1 MRTTRKNDSRN
12 IYRIARDTAGLTQER
27 WAENLGIS
35 TEAVRQY
42 EAGIIMPGDDIVLQ
56 MAEISG
62 QLILPYRHLV
72 RKSRVAAAILPELD
86 DELGLSETVL
96 SLLIQIDDFR
106 EDGMKKLSRIAAD
119 GKVSEDEAESYD
131 QALQQLRRLVTLA
144 LSLSYIK

>member
-1 MRTTRKNDSRN
+1 MKDNCRN

-42 EAGIIMPGDDIVLQ
+42 EAGVIMPGDDIVLQ

-86 DELGLSETVL
+86 DELRLSESVL

-106 EDGMKKLSRIAAD
+106 EDGLQKLMRIAAD
-119 GKVSEDEAESYD
+119 GKVSQDEEPGYREAMD
-131 QALQQLRRLVTLA
+131 QLLRLVKLA
-144 LSLSYIK
+144 MSMSYIK

>member
-1 MRTTRKNDSRN
+1 MKDGSRN

-35 TEAVRQY
+35 VEAVRQY

-56 MAEISG
+56 MSEISG

-86 DELGLSETVL
+86 DELGLSESVL

-106 EDGMKKLSRIAAD
+106 EDGLRKLTRIAAD
-119 GKVSEDEAESYD
+119 GKVSRDEAEDYD
-131 QALQQLRRLVTLA
+131 AAMQQLLRLVSLA
-144 LSLSYIK
+144 MSMSYIK

>member
-1 MRTTRKNDSRN
+1 MKDNCRN
-12 IYRIARDTAGLTQER
+12 IYRIARDAAGLTQER

-35 TEAVRQY
+35 VEAVRQY
-42 EAGIIMPGDDIVLQ
+42 EAGTIMPGDDIVLQ

-106 EDGMKKLSRIAAD
+106 EDGLRKLTRIAAD
-119 GKVSEDEAESYD
+119 GKVSQEEADTYDEAMR
-131 QALQQLRRLVTLA
+131 QLQRLVALA
-144 LSLSYIK
+144 MSLSYIK

>member
-1 MRTTRKNDSRN
+1 MKDNCRN

-35 TEAVRQY
+35 VEAVRQY
-42 EAGIIMPGDDIVLQ
+42 ESGTIMPGDDIVLQ

-106 EDGMKKLSRIAAD
+106 EDGLRKLTRIAAD
-119 GKVSEDEAESYD
+119 GKVSQEEADTYDEAMR
-131 QALQQLRRLVTLA
+131 QLQRLVALA
-144 LSLSYIK
+144 MSLSYIK

>member
-1 MRTTRKNDSRN
+1 MQTSWRN
-12 IYRIARDTAGLTQER
+12 ICKIGRQAAGMTQER

-35 TEAVRQY
+35 VEAVRQY
-42 EAGIIMPGDDIVLQ
+42 ESGTIMPGDDIVLQ

-106 EDGMKKLSRIAAD
+106 EDGLRKLTRIAAD
-119 GKVSEDEAESYD
+119 GKVSQEEADTYDEAMR
-131 QALQQLRRLVTLA
+131 QLQRLVALA
-144 LSLSYIK
+144 MSLSYIK

>member
-1 MRTTRKNDSRN
+1 MKDNCRN

-35 TEAVRQY
+35 VEAVRQY
-42 EAGIIMPGDDIVLQ
+42 ESGTIMPGDDIVLQ

-106 EDGMKKLSRIAAD
+106 EGGLRKLTRIAAD
-119 GKVSEDEAESYD
+119 GKVSQEEADTYDEAMR
-131 QALQQLRRLVTLA
+131 QLQRLVALA
-144 LSLSYIK
+144 MSLSYIK

>member
-1 MRTTRKNDSRN
+1 MKDNSRN

-35 TEAVRQY
+35 VEAVRQY
-42 EAGIIMPGDDIVLQ
+42 EAGTIMPGDDIVLQ

-106 EDGMKKLSRIAAD
+106 EDGLKKLVRIAAD
-119 GKVSEDEAESYD
+119 GKISEDEAERYEE
-131 QALQQLRRLVTLA
+131 AMQQLLRLVSLA
-144 LSLSYIK
+144 MSLSYIK

>member
-1 MRTTRKNDSRN
+1 MKEKCRN

-35 TEAVRQY
+35 VEAVRQY
-42 EAGIIMPGDDIVLQ
+42 EAGTIMPGDDIVLQ
-56 MAEISG
+56 MTEISG

-106 EDGMKKLSRIAAD
+106 EDGLRKLTRIASD
-119 GKVSEDEAESYD
+119 GKISEDEAETYD
-131 QALQQLRRLVTLA
+131 KAIQQLSRLIALA
-144 LSLSYIK
+144 MSLSYIK

>member
-1 MRTTRKNDSRN
+1 MKDNCRN

-35 TEAVRQY
+35 VEAVRQY
-42 EAGIIMPGDDIVLQ
+42 EAGTIMPGDDIVLQ

-106 EDGMKKLSRIAAD
+106 EDGLRKLTRIAAD
-119 GKVSEDEAESYD
+119 GKVSQEEADTYDEAM
-131 QALQQLRRLVTLA
+131 QQLQRLVALA
-144 LSLSYIK
+144 MSLSYIK

>member
-1 MRTTRKNDSRN
+1 MKDNCRN

-42 EAGIIMPGDDIVLQ
+42 EAGVIMPGDDIVLQ

-86 DELGLSETVL
+86 DELGLSESVL

-106 EDGMKKLSRIAAD
+106 EDGLKELMRIAAD
-119 GKVSEDEAESYD
+119 GKVSQDEEEIYREAME
-131 QALQQLRRLVTLA
+131 QLLRLVKLA
-144 LSLSYIK
+144 MSMSYIK

>member
-1 MRTTRKNDSRN
+1 MKDGSRN

-35 TEAVRQY
+35 VEAVRQY

-56 MAEISG
+56 MSEISG

-86 DELGLSETVL
+86 DELGLSESVL

-106 EDGMKKLSRIAAD
+106 EDGLRKLTRIAAD
-119 GKVSEDEAESYD
+119 GKVSLDEAEDYN
-131 QALQQLRRLVTLA
+131 AAMQQLLRLVSLA
-144 LSLSYIK
+144 MSMSYIK

>member
-1 MRTTRKNDSRN
+1 MKDGCRN

-35 TEAVRQY
+35 AEAVRQY
-42 EAGIIMPGDDIVLQ
+42 ENGSIMPGDDIVLQ

-106 EDGMKKLSRIAAD
+106 EDGLRELMRIAAD
-119 GKVSEDEAESYD
+119 GKVSQDEAASYEA
-131 QALQQLRRLVTLA
+131 ALVQLTKLISLA
-144 LSLSYIK
+144 MSLSYIK

>member
-1 MRTTRKNDSRN
+1 MKDNSRN

-35 TEAVRQY
+35 VEAVRQY
-42 EAGIIMPGDDIVLQ
+42 ENGTIMPGDDIVLQ

-106 EDGMKKLSRIAAD
+106 EDGLRELMRIAAD
-119 GKVSEDEAESYD
+119 GKVSQDEAASYED
-131 QALQQLRRLVTLA
+131 ALVQLTKLISLA
-144 LSLSYIK
+144 MSLSYIK

>member
-1 MRTTRKNDSRN
+1 MKDNCRN
-12 IYRIARDTAGLTQER
+12 ISRIARDTAGLTQER

-35 TEAVRQY
+35 VEAVRQY
-42 EAGIIMPGDDIVLQ
+42 EAGTIMPGDDIVLQ

-106 EDGMKKLSRIAAD
+106 EDGLRKLTRIAAD
-119 GKVSEDEAESYD
+119 GKVSQEEADTYDEAMR
-131 QALQQLRRLVTLA
+131 QLQRLVALA
-144 LSLSYIK
+144 MSLSYIK

>member
-1 MRTTRKNDSRN
+1 MKDGSRN

-35 TEAVRQY
+35 VEAVRQY

-56 MAEISG
+56 MSEISG

-86 DELGLSETVL
+86 DELGLSESVL

-106 EDGMKKLSRIAAD
+106 EDGLRKLTRIAAD
-119 GKVSEDEAESYD
+119 GKVSLDEAEDYD
-131 QALQQLRRLVTLA
+131 AAMQQLLRLVSLA
-144 LSLSYIK
+144 MSMSYIK

>member
-1 MRTTRKNDSRN
+1 MKDNCRN

-35 TEAVRQY
+35 VEAVRQY
-42 EAGIIMPGDDIVLQ
+42 EAGTIMPGDDIVLQ

-106 EDGMKKLSRIAAD
+106 EDGLRKLTRIAAD
-119 GKVSEDEAESYD
+119 GKVSQEEADTYD
-131 QALQQLRRLVTLA
+131 DAMRQLQRLVALA
-144 LSLSYIK
+144 MSLSYIK

>member
-1 MRTTRKNDSRN
+1 MKEKCRN

-35 TEAVRQY
+35 VEAVRQY
-42 EAGIIMPGDDIVLQ
+42 ESGTIMPGDDIVLQ

-106 EDGMKKLSRIAAD
+106 EDGLRKLTRIASD
-119 GKVSEDEAESYD
+119 GKISEDEAETYD
-131 QALQQLRRLVTLA
+131 KAIQQLSRLIALA
-144 LSLSYIK
+144 MSLSYIK

>member
-1 MRTTRKNDSRN
+1 MKDNSRN

-35 TEAVRQY
+35 VEAVRQY
-42 EAGIIMPGDDIVLQ
+42 ENGTIMPGDDIVLQ

-106 EDGMKKLSRIAAD
+106 EDGLRKLTRIAAD
-119 GKVSEDEAESYD
+119 GKVSQEEADTYDEAMR
-131 QALQQLRRLVTLA
+131 QLQRLVALA
-144 LSLSYIK
+144 MSLSYIK

>member
-1 MRTTRKNDSRN
+1 MKDGFRN

-42 EAGIIMPGDDIVLQ
+42 EAGTIMPGDDIVLQ

-86 DELGLSETVL
+86 DELGLSESVL

-106 EDGMKKLSRIAAD
+106 EDGLKKLTRIASD
-119 GKVSEDEAESYD
+119 GKVSEDEAESYSE
-131 QALQQLRRLVTLA
+131 ALAQLLQIVKLA

>member
-1 MRTTRKNDSRN
+1 MKDNCRN

-42 EAGIIMPGDDIVLQ
+42 ENGTIMPGDDVVLQ

-86 DELGLSETVL
+86 DELGLPESVL

-106 EDGMKKLSRIAAD
+106 EDGLKSLVRIAAD
-119 GKVSEDEAESYD
+119 GKISQDEAEQYE
-131 QALQQLRRLVTLA
+131 AAMEQLLRLVSTGMK
-144 LSLSYIK
+144 LSYTK

>member
-1 MRTTRKNDSRN
+1 M
-12 IYRIARDTAGLTQER
+12 
-27 WAENLGIS
+27 
-35 TEAVRQY
+35 RQY
-42 EAGIIMPGDDIVLQ
+42 ENGTIMPGDDIVLQ

-106 EDGMKKLSRIAAD
+106 ENGLKQLIRIAAD
-119 GKVSEDEAESYD
+119 GKISEDEAERYE
-131 QALQQLRRLVTLA
+131 AAMQQLLRLVSLA
-144 LSLSYIK
+144 MSLSYIK

>member
-1 MRTTRKNDSRN
+1 MKDNSRN

-35 TEAVRQY
+35 VEAVRQY
-42 EAGIIMPGDDIVLQ
+42 ENGTIMPGDDIVLQ

-106 EDGMKKLSRIAAD
+106 EDGLKKLVRIAAD
-119 GKVSEDEAESYD
+119 GKISEDEAERYEE
-131 QALQQLRRLVTLA
+131 AMQQLLRLVSLA
-144 LSLSYIK
+144 MSLSYIK

>member
-1 MRTTRKNDSRN
+1 MKDNCRN

-35 TEAVRQY
+35 VEAVRQY
-42 EAGIIMPGDDIVLQ
+42 EAGTIMPGDDIVLQ

-106 EDGMKKLSRIAAD
+106 EDGLRKLTRIAAD
-119 GKVSEDEAESYD
+119 GKVSQEEADTYDEALR
-131 QALQQLRRLVTLA
+131 QLQRLVALA
-144 LSLSYIK
+144 MSLSYIK

>member
-1 MRTTRKNDSRN
+1 MKDHSRN

-42 EAGIIMPGDDIVLQ
+42 ENGTIMPGDDIVLQ

-106 EDGMKKLSRIAAD
+106 ENGLKQLIRIAAD
-119 GKVSEDEAESYD
+119 GKISEDEAERYED
-131 QALQQLRRLVTLA
+131 AMQQLLRLVSLA
-144 LSLSYIK
+144 MSLSYIK

>member
-1 MRTTRKNDSRN
+1 MKDNCRN

-35 TEAVRQY
+35 VEAVRQY
-42 EAGIIMPGDDIVLQ
+42 ESGTIMPGDDIVLQ

-106 EDGMKKLSRIAAD
+106 EDGLRKLTRIAAD
-119 GKVSEDEAESYD
+119 GKVSQEEADAYDEAMR
-131 QALQQLRRLVTLA
+131 QLQRLVALA
-144 LSLSYIK
+144 MSLSYIK

>member
-1 MRTTRKNDSRN
+1 MKDHSRN

-42 EAGIIMPGDDIVLQ
+42 ENGTIMPGDDIVLQ

-106 EDGMKKLSRIAAD
+106 ENGLKQLIRIAAD
-119 GKVSEDEAESYD
+119 GKISEDEAERYEE
-131 QALQQLRRLVTLA
+131 AMQQLLRIVSLA
-144 LSLSYIK
+144 MSLSYIK

>member
-1 MRTTRKNDSRN
+1 MKDNCRN
-12 IYRIARDTAGLTQER
+12 IDRIARDTAGLTQER

-42 EAGIIMPGDDIVLQ
+42 EAGVIMPGDDIVLQ

-86 DELGLSETVL
+86 DELGLSESVL

-106 EDGMKKLSRIAAD
+106 EDGLQKLMRIAAD
-119 GKVSEDEAESYD
+119 GKGSQDEEPGYREAMD
-131 QALQQLRRLVTLA
+131 QLLRLVKLA
-144 LSLSYIK
+144 MSMSYIK

>member
-1 MRTTRKNDSRN
+1 MKDNCRN

-42 EAGIIMPGDDIVLQ
+42 EAGVIMPGDDIVLQ

-86 DELGLSETVL
+86 DELGLSESVL

-106 EDGMKKLSRIAAD
+106 DGGLKDLIRIAAD
-119 GKVSEDEAESYD
+119 GKVSKDEEQSFREAME
-131 QALQQLRRLVTLA
+131 QLLRLVKLA
-144 LSLSYIK
+144 MSMSYIK

>member
-1 MRTTRKNDSRN
+1 MKDHSRN

-42 EAGIIMPGDDIVLQ
+42 ENGTIMPGDDIVLQ

-106 EDGMKKLSRIAAD
+106 ENGLKQLIRIAAD
-119 GKVSEDEAESYD
+119 GKISEDEAERYEN
-131 QALQQLRRLVTLA
+131 AMQQLLRIVSLA
-144 LSLSYIK
+144 MSLSYIK

>member
-1 MRTTRKNDSRN
+1 MKDGSRN

-35 TEAVRQY
+35 VEAVRQY

-56 MAEISG
+56 MSEISG

-86 DELGLSETVL
+86 DELGLSESVL

-106 EDGMKKLSRIAAD
+106 EDGLRKLTRIAAD
-119 GKVSEDEAESYD
+119 GKVSPDETEDYD
-131 QALQQLRRLVTLA
+131 AAMQQLLRLVSLA
-144 LSLSYIK
+144 MSMSYIK

>member
-1 MRTTRKNDSRN
+1 MKDNCRI

-35 TEAVRQY
+35 VEAVRQY
-42 EAGIIMPGDDIVLQ
+42 EAGTIMPGDDIVLQ

-106 EDGMKKLSRIAAD
+106 EDGLRKLTRIAAD
-119 GKVSEDEAESYD
+119 GKVSQEEADTYDEAMR
-131 QALQQLRRLVTLA
+131 QLQRLVALA
-144 LSLSYIK
+144 MSLSYIK

>member
-1 MRTTRKNDSRN
+1 MKDGSRN

-35 TEAVRQY
+35 VEAVRQY

-56 MAEISG
+56 MSEISG

-86 DELGLSETVL
+86 DELGLSESVL

-106 EDGMKKLSRIAAD
+106 EDGLRKLTRIAAD
-119 GKVSEDEAESYD
+119 GKVSPDEAEDYD
-131 QALQQLRRLVTLA
+131 AAMQQLLRLVSLA
-144 LSLSYIK
+144 MSMSYIK

>member
-1 MRTTRKNDSRN
+1 MKDNCRN

-35 TEAVRQY
+35 VEAVRQY
-42 EAGIIMPGDDIVLQ
+42 EAGTIMPGDDIVLQ

-106 EDGMKKLSRIAAD
+106 EDGLRKLTRIAAD
-119 GKVSEDEAESYD
+119 GKVSQEEADTYDEAMR
-131 QALQQLRRLVTLA
+131 QLQRLVALA
-144 LSLSYIK
+144 MSLSYIK